1 MKFAKYTLSWVNA
14 GVLILFTVLLGMG
27 YALYGDIFNEIII
40 FTLMFVMGIMITM
53 NTVILERKT
62 AFLDFDNM
70 PPPKPEP
77 VKQEMTLAEQMATFI
92 VDNLDKGVDY
102 KTIKHNLMDVGKF
115 KEEEIDGV
123 VKAMLKK
130 NLISPESIEDKP
142 EEETVEEQPKE
153 QQREIKTET
162 KYFDGGKEITEEEAN
177 ILKNICP
184 KCKKQMKT
192 PGALKNHMRLSK
204 KCQSS

>member
-77 VKQEMTLAEQMATFI
+77 VKQEITLAEQMATFI

-142 EEETVEEQPKE
+142 EEAEEPAEETSE
-153 QQREIKTET
+153 EIKEPEKAEEPQVKKKLDDKTCPSC
-162 KYFDGGKEITEEEAN
+162 GK
-177 ILKNICP
+177 
-184 KCKKQMKT
+184 KCKS
-192 PGALKNHMRLSK
+192 PGVLRNHMRLSK